1 MNIIHQM
8 YKDTPGVYYTAEHKV
23 EWSRCLQRLANFR
36 SLPPPPTDST
46 RPRIFQNQNKIYH
59 TYNNKYFIYYL
70 HLAPTPPDLDFFLN
84 RNDIS
89 QQNISYNDN
98 IHYIYYIGCLIKIRM
113 QTNR

>member
-46 RPRIFQNQNKIYH
+46 RPRIFQIRI
-59 TYNNKYFIYYL
+59 KYIIRITTNISYITSTSHRL
-70 HLAPTPPDLDFFLN
+70 HQTWSFFLN

>member
-1 MNIIHQM
+1 M

-46 RPRIFQNQNKIYH
+46 RPRIFQSQDDIYH

-70 HLAPTPPDLDFFLN
+70 HIAPTPPDLDFFK
-84 RNDIS
+84 IATIY
-89 QQNISYNDN
+89 QNK
-98 IHYIYYIGCLIKIRM
+98 IYHTMKHTLHILHRLPKKIKM
-113 QTNR
+113 LTNR

>member
-46 RPRIFQNQNKIYH
+46 RPRIFQNQNKIYL

-70 HLAPTPPDLDFFLN
+70 HLAPTPPDLDFFFK
-84 RNDIS
+84 S
-89 QQNISYNDN
+89 QR
-98 IHYIYYIGCLIKIRM
+98 YITTKYII
-113 QTNR
+113 Q